1 MTTVSLNENQQ
12 KAVQYI
18 DGDLLIIAGAGTG
31 KTAVITQRIL
41 YLIKKCNVKP
51 SEILALTFTE
61 KAAAEMQ
68 ERIDKEMEY
77 GYEEPRISTFHSF
90 CDGIL
95 REEGYNMGLDG
106 GYSLMTTAQSYIFL
120 RKFYHDL
127 PLDTLKPRGQ
137 VTKTLNDIL
146 KHFSRLQDEDVSPED
161 YIKFAK
167 TLPKNTEEQKADFQ
181 KYKELSETYKM
192 YSELKMQE
200 SKVDFGDLIILTL
213 KLFRERQNVLEKYRK
228 KFKYILVDEFQDTN
242 YTQNV
247 LVNILTLGLDE
258 SKKKE
263 VNEKKK
269 GTKKIRP
276 LLTVVGD
283 DDQAIYKFRGAAIS
297 NILQFKETYPDAM
310 EVVLTENYRS
320 RQEILDASH
329 TLISKNN
336 PNRLEVT
343 EKIDKRL
350 IAKGVFENDENIVNL
365 IAAGNESGE
374 AEQVADEIAKLTGF
388 GEYAKPVEGSEVFD
402 EKGQSSFVKGDGGK
416 QPLRFSDIAILI
428 RANSHA
434 EPFVQALRGMGI
446 PYKLG
451 GSRGLYSRPE
461 IQNLIAFLKVLVDY
475 SDEIAMYKLLAMSVW
490 KLTPREYMDI
500 NRLARE
506 ERLTLFEEL
515 EKLWNIK
522 LGQEEKIPLDEI
534 EDIENP
540 IIEKIFNADSIAG
553 VTNLL
558 TILQSS
564 ILKVKD
570 NRPMTEILYEF
581 VKSSGYLD
589 SFVSEESADGLF
601 AVSNIQKFFESIKK
615 YEKDNPDSNIYEYV
629 DFIEYCI
636 EVGESPVV
644 DQSELE
650 DFNAVNILTVHGS
663 KGLEFPAVFLVN
675 LVAQRFPS
683 RNMSDSIPMPEDLIK
698 EMLDKKMSQEEAHIQ
713 EERRLFYVGA
723 TRAKEKLYLSAA
735 SFYGDAKTKKKPSVF
750 LYEILDRDVAEEF
763 NFEKGK
769 VSIDGYE
776 GQENTSIIPKE
787 VKIELMKN
795 FSYSQL
801 DTYELCPRKY
811 EYAYVLRVPQK
822 PNASLS
828 FGTTVHN
835 TLKDF
840 YTLLKTSKEGI
851 EGIVSEPTLEEL
863 LKLYNKNWV
872 RAGYDNTKHE
882 NMKKEQGEKMLKRY
896 FERIYS
902 NDETPLDLEESF
914 VMHLGESTF
923 AGKIDRIDLIQ
934 EDNGVKQVCIVDYKT
949 GKVKKE
955 ADIKKDLQLPLY
967 AIFVE
972 EKLGYKVVSA
982 QYIFLEEGVKIEAD
996 ISQKRREK
1004 AKERM
1009 VEIIENIKAR
1019 DFHAEPDMFKCG
1031 MCDYRTVCEFA
1042 KT

>member
-1 MTTVSLNENQQ
+1 MSQINLNENQQ
-12 KAVQYI
+12 QAVQYT

-77 GYEEPRISTFHSF
+77 GYEEPKISTFHSF

-95 REEGYNMGLDG
+95 REGGYNMGLDG

-120 RKFYHDL
+120 RKYYHDL

-161 YIKFAK
+161 YLKFVK
-167 TLPKNTEEQKADFQ
+167 TIPKNTLEQKADHQ

-192 YSELKMQE
+192 YSDLKMQE
-200 SKVDFGDLIILTL
+200 SKVDFGDLIILAL
-213 KLFRERQNVLEKYRK
+213 KLFRERPNILEKYRN

-247 LVNILTLGLDE
+247 LVNILTLGLE
-258 SKKKE
+258 GKKRNGAK
-263 VNEKKK
+263 EKKVGK
-269 GTKKIRP
+269 QKRP

-297 NILQFKETYPDAM
+297 NILQFKETYSDAK

-320 RQEILDASH
+320 KQEILDASH

-336 PNRLEVT
+336 PNRLEIT
-343 EKIDKRL
+343 EKIDKKL
-350 IAKGVFENDENIVNL
+350 VAKAVFEKANGNVVNL
-365 IAAGNESGE
+365 IAAGNENAE
-374 AEQVADEIAKLTGF
+374 AEQVVEEIAKLTGF
-388 GEYAKPVEGSEVFD
+388 GEYSEQVSTSEVFD
-402 EKGQSSFVKGDGGK
+402 EKGQSSFVKTENKK
-416 QPLRFSDIAILI
+416 QPYRFSDIAILV
-428 RANSHA
+428 RANAHS
-434 EPFVQALRGMGI
+434 EQFVQALRNAGI

-451 GSRGLYSRPE
+451 GSRGLYFRPE

-475 SDEIAMYKLLAMSVW
+475 SDEISMYKMLAMPIW
-490 KLTPREYMDI
+490 NLTPREYMDI

-515 EKLWNIK
+515 EKLWDVK
-522 LGQEEKIPLDEI
+522 LGQEEKVDLGEI
-534 EDIENP
+534 NNP
-540 IIEKIFNADSIAG
+540 IIEKVFSAESIAG
-553 VTNLL
+553 VTNFLM
-558 TILQSS
+558 ILQSC

-570 NRPMTEILYEF
+570 ARPITEILYEF
-581 VKSSGYLD
+581 VKNSGYLD
-589 SFVSEESADGLF
+589 SFVREETADSLF
-601 AVSNIQKFFESIKK
+601 AVSNMQKFFESVKK
-615 YEKDNPDSNIYEYV
+615 YEKDNSDTNIYEYV
-629 DFIEYCI
+629 DFIDYCI

-683 RNMSDSIPMPEDLIK
+683 KNMSDSIPIPEDLIK
-698 EMLDKKMSQEEAHIQ
+698 EMLDKKMSPEESHIQ

-723 TRAKEKLYLSAA
+723 TRAKEKLFLSAA
-735 SFYGDAKTKKKPSVF
+735 SFYGDAKTKKKPSLF
-750 LYEILDRDVAEEF
+750 LYEILDRDVLEEF

-769 VSIDGYE
+769 VGVDSYE
-776 GQENTSIIPKE
+776 GKE
-787 VKIELMKN
+787 DLSVVPRNVKIELMKN

-822 PNASLS
+822 PNSAMS
-828 FGTTVHN
+828 FGTTIHN
-835 TLKDF
+835 TMKDF

-851 EGIVSEPTLEEL
+851 EGIVGQPTMDDL
-863 LKLYNKNWV
+863 LRLYNNNWV
-872 RAGYDNTKHE
+872 RAGYDNSKHE
-882 NMKKEQGEKMLKRY
+882 NMKKEQGEKMLRRY

-902 NDETPLDLEESF
+902 KDESPLNLEESF

-923 AGKIDRIDLIQ
+923 AGKIDRIDYVGE
-934 EDNGVKQVCIVDYKT
+934 EDGVKQVCIVDYKT

-955 ADIKKDLQLPLY
+955 ADIKKDLQLSLY

-982 QYIFLEEGVKIEAD
+982 QYIFLEDGVKVDVD
-996 ISQKRREK
+996 ISAKRREK

-1009 VEIIENIKAR
+1009 VEIIEKIKDR
-1019 DFHAEPDMFKCG
+1019 DFRALPDMYKCHG
-1031 MCDYRTVCEFA
+1031 CDYRTVCEFA
-1042 KT
+1042 KL

>member
-329 TLISKNN
+329 ALISKNN

-446 PYKLG
+446 P
-451 GSRGLYSRPE
+451 
-461 IQNLIAFLKVLVDY
+461 
-475 SDEIAMYKLLAMSVW
+475 
-490 KLTPREYMDI
+490 
-500 NRLARE
+500 
-506 ERLTLFEEL
+506 
-515 EKLWNIK
+515 
-522 LGQEEKIPLDEI
+522 
-534 EDIENP
+534 
-540 IIEKIFNADSIAG
+540 
-553 VTNLL
+553 
-558 TILQSS
+558 
-564 ILKVKD
+564 
-570 NRPMTEILYEF
+570 
-581 VKSSGYLD
+581 
-589 SFVSEESADGLF
+589 
-601 AVSNIQKFFESIKK
+601 
-615 YEKDNPDSNIYEYV
+615 
-629 DFIEYCI
+629 
-636 EVGESPVV
+636 
-644 DQSELE
+644 
-650 DFNAVNILTVHGS
+650 
-663 KGLEFPAVFLVN
+663 
-675 LVAQRFPS
+675 
-683 RNMSDSIPMPEDLIK
+683 
-698 EMLDKKMSQEEAHIQ
+698 
-713 EERRLFYVGA
+713 
-723 TRAKEKLYLSAA
+723 
-735 SFYGDAKTKKKPSVF
+735 
-750 LYEILDRDVAEEF
+750 
-763 NFEKGK
+763 
-769 VSIDGYE
+769 
-776 GQENTSIIPKE
+776 
-787 VKIELMKN
+787 
-795 FSYSQL
+795 
-801 DTYELCPRKY
+801 
-811 EYAYVLRVPQK
+811 
-822 PNASLS
+822 
-828 FGTTVHN
+828 
-835 TLKDF
+835 
-840 YTLLKTSKEGI
+840 
-851 EGIVSEPTLEEL
+851 
-863 LKLYNKNWV
+863 
-872 RAGYDNTKHE
+872 
-882 NMKKEQGEKMLKRY
+882 
-896 FERIYS
+896 
-902 NDETPLDLEESF
+902 
-914 VMHLGESTF
+914 
-923 AGKIDRIDLIQ
+923 
-934 EDNGVKQVCIVDYKT
+934 
-949 GKVKKE
+949 
-955 ADIKKDLQLPLY
+955 
-967 AIFVE
+967 
-972 EKLGYKVVSA
+972 
-982 QYIFLEEGVKIEAD
+982 
-996 ISQKRREK
+996 
-1004 AKERM
+1004 
-1009 VEIIENIKAR
+1009 
-1019 DFHAEPDMFKCG
+1019 
-1031 MCDYRTVCEFA
+1031 
-1042 KT
+1042 